1 MVALR
6 AAPKRSHAAVPYA
19 TSGKP
24 WWTRPIGARTH
35 RQLPSAAPPL
45 APAPPLLHGA
55 SHADLVYPA
64 APRPR
69 LSAAARAPSGDSL
82 HARPDR
88 ARTRAKRPHARRS
101 SVGPCADTRGSTHPA
116 RIGAGAPS
124 ARRFSSDG
132 FVVDRASNQCPPSE
146 AP

>member
-45 APAPPLLHGA
+45 APARPLLHGA
-55 SHADLVYPA
+55 RHADLVYPA

-69 LSAAARAPSGDSL
+69 LSATAQTPSGDSL

-88 ARTRAKRPHARRS
+88 ARTRAKRPHTQHTTNN
-101 SVGPCADTRGSTHPA
+101 PNTETRGSPHPA
-116 RIGAGAPS
+116 RIGAG
-124 ARRFSSDG
+124 
-132 FVVDRASNQCPPSE
+132 
-146 AP
+146 